1 MRAGMY
7 AEDQFC
13 HIPISGGILDPT
25 SASHCIRPLTRPPIH
40 HWGNIMALDAK
51 GRNREASERP
61 VRTMAS
67 KTRRTILC
75 DLYCRGTACKSR
87 RVLVYRLL
95 HSTASSIQNRVLARR
110 GGCILHLACLQ
121 NSRSHIPCIDAAS
134 PFSPTLPQLTF
145 IVHVVIDQP
154 SVVSFLIVLRTPSL
168 LSGPYHIPSA
178 STACSFLDR
187 RLCRSSNPFTVR
199 LTTS

>member
-75 DLYCRGTACKSR
+75 DLYCRGTARKSR
-87 RVLVYRLL
+87 GVPCVLKLL
-95 HSTASSIQNRVLARR
+95 LCGDLYIDYCIQQRRASKIGSW
-110 GGCILHLACLQ
+110 
-121 NSRSHIPCIDAAS
+121 
-134 PFSPTLPQLTF
+134 
-145 IVHVVIDQP
+145 HVAVAVFYI
-154 SVVSFLIVLRTPSL
+154 
-168 LSGPYHIPSA
+168 
-178 STACSFLDR
+178 
-187 RLCRSSNPFTVR
+187 
-199 LTTS
+199 